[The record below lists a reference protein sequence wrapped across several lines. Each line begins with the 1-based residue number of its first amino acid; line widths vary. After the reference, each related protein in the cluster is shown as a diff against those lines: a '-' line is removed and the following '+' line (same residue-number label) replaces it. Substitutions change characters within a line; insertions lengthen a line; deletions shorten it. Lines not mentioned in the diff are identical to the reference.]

1 MNKYNDLRQNLIIF
15 DFALKMQK
23 RTFERIADGN
33 LDSYGRWMKT
43 NFGINKKDHGDIV
56 FDAKKMEGRKLH
68 SMPYRD
74 QKVVLALFDEEVT
87 LVHSSAA
94 VGRLSLFSKRQLTDN
109 EHANTETNTQAFY
122 QVEPYTPYLINRH
135 FAFGIMKH
143 PKQYNMITANIDW
156 SMREWLEYILAMGQQ
171 Q

>member
-15 DFALKMQK
+15 DFALTMQK
-23 RTFERIADGN
+23 RTFDRIADGN
-33 LDSYGRWMKT
+33 LDSYVRCMKT

-74 QKVVLALFDEEVT
+74 QKVVLAIFDEDVT

-94 VGRLSLFSKRQLTDN
+94 VGRLSLFSKR
-109 EHANTETNTQAFY
+109 
-122 QVEPYTPYLINRH
+122 
-135 FAFGIMKH
+135 
-143 PKQYNMITANIDW
+143 
-156 SMREWLEYILAMGQQ
+156 
-171 Q
+171 

>member
-56 FDAKKMEGRKLH
+56 FDAKKMR
-68 SMPYRD
+68 
-74 QKVVLALFDEEVT
+74 A
-87 LVHSSAA
+87 
-94 VGRLSLFSKRQLTDN
+94 SLFAIAHGNAGQAAAILEHFYEN
-109 EHANTETNTQAFY
+109 ESQFN
-122 QVEPYTPYLINRH
+122 L
-135 FAFGIMKH
+135 K
-143 PKQYNMITANIDW
+143 
-156 SMREWLEYILAMGQQ
+156 
-171 Q
+171 